1 MSRARTW
8 VKWIQFGAIAVVVG
22 SIAAEFMLGDQ
33 HPDVFAAIERGVML
47 FVVTVVGFGVLGL
60 GWQALSDLT
69 RSPTEGVTGPVE
81 VALHQSRP
89 GTWVVLAILI
99 AMAIGAVWTYRAM
112 PELNPEEF
120 VPASEWDLEF
130 KVMAGVF
137 ILIWLVMMLGFL
149 SMAVRRAPWFVLTP
163 RGFLYAPGGMS
174 PGFVRW
180 EDVTALR
187 ETEIVSART
196 RAKPRTERVLAVGL
210 RDPAKYAA
218 RYNPMLGALVRLGGK
233 LYEAQTEGPADIL
246 INPTDFGDRY
256 DEILARMVAL
266 HAEAQR

>member
-8 VKWIQFGAIAVVVG
+8 VKWIQFGAIALVVG
-22 SIAAEFMLGDQ
+22 SIAAEFVLGDQ
-33 HPDVFAAIERGVML
+33 HPDVFAAIERAFML
-47 FVVTVVGFGVLGL
+47 LVVGVVGFGVLAL

-81 VALHQSRP
+81 VALVQPR
-89 GTWVVLAILI
+89 TAAWVVIAILLTGGTTMAWWLFAAPADDQPFPPMDAWDTQAWLI
-99 AMAIGAVWTYRAM
+99 AGLFT
-112 PELNPEEF
+112 
-120 VPASEWDLEF
+120 
-130 KVMAGVF
+130 
-137 ILIWLVMMLGFL
+137 LIWAVLLLGFL
-149 SMAVRRAPWFVLTP
+149 TMAVRRAPWFVLTP

-180 EDVTALR
+180 EDVTTLR

-196 RAKPRTERVLAVGL
+196 RAKPTTERVLAVGL
-210 RDPAKYAA
+210 RDPAKYSAN
-218 RYNPMLGALVRLGGK
+218 YNPMLGALVRLGGK

-246 INPTDFGDRY
+246 INPTDFGDQY
-256 DEILARMVAL
+256 DAILARMIAL